1 MTTGDRPGVLSR
13 SLAWIDALPGHGWW
27 IYPLLFVGLFGWAH
41 GVLWSTGEVPF
52 GSTLQTVAVSL
63 FYPPYTLA
71 ATALIN
77 RSASRAL
84 DAFWPA
90 TGWADEE
97 RSAWRYRFVH
107 SPAGFGLAAFGIGV
121 VVAAIAFLSASE
133 QAFGGGGDRLAVF
146 IAYFPVA
153 SLGYAVVMLAF
164 VHTAH
169 QLRLV
174 ARIHREATAIDPFD
188 RTSVYAFSSMTALTG
203 LAYAASGYFTLLFNG
218 AYQAGNVVATVVV
231 VTVFALAIVCF
242 ILPLWGV
249 HDRLVDEKQVLAREV
264 EVRLSRL
271 TEEMYRRIELGDFE
285 GTKAVGDSLVGVS
298 AIRKRISDIPT
309 WPWRPQVLSG
319 FLSALLVPVAVY
331 VLTRAISG
339 LGS

>member
-1 MTTGDRPGVLSR
+1 MTTRYRPGVLSR
-13 SLAWIDALPGHGWW
+13 SLSWIDALPGHGWW
-27 IYPLLFVGLFGWAH
+27 VYPLLFVALFAWAH
-41 GVLWSTGEVPF
+41 VVLWSTGQIPF

-77 RSASRAL
+77 RSATRAL

-97 RSAWRYRFVH
+97 RDVWRYRFVN
-107 SPAGFGLAAFGIGV
+107 SPAGFGLAAFAIGV
-121 VVAAIAFLSASE
+121 IVAAIAFFSAS
-133 QAFGGGGDRLAVF
+133 QMAIGGEADRLVVF
-146 IAYFPVA
+146 VAYLPIAT
-153 SLGYAVVMLAF
+153 LGYALVMLAF

-174 ARIHREATAIDPFD
+174 ARIHRDATAVDPFD
-188 RTSVYAFSSMTALTG
+188 RTSVYAFSSMTAVTG

-218 AYQAGNVVATVVV
+218 TFQAGNVIATVVV

-249 HDRLVDEKQVLAREV
+249 HDRLVDEKRVLAREV

-271 TEEMYRRIELGDFE
+271 TEEMYRRIELGEFE
-285 GTKAVGDSLVGVS
+285 ATKAVSDALVGVGD
-298 AIRKRISDIPT
+298 IRKRISDIPT
-309 WPWRPQVLSG
+309 WPWRPQVLTG

-331 VLTRAISG
+331 VLTRAIG
-339 LGS
+339 GIGQ